1 MKLKRLLAVVL
12 VGTMAASMASGAA
25 VSAEEKQK
33 LVIWSWGADEE
44 KKARE
49 DAVAIF
55 QENHPEIEVEHSV
68 IPTADHA
75 WDQKA
80 TAALAAGTGPD
91 VMQMSPD
98 YYGLYSD
105 YFEDLQPYLEKE
117 GVNADDV
124 FTEGMLAPYY
134 RPDGKLEGMP
144 LLENV
149 FVLAYNKDLFDQFGV
164 DYPTDDWTWDDLKE
178 AAEKF
183 VSGEGADATYGI
195 VNHWVEPN
203 FALICEGGSPYSDDL
218 QTLELNTPEVAAG
231 LDLFGELVQ
240 SKAMPDDTA
249 AKSLPKEQL
258 FVSGHAAMY
267 PLGGFETKLIAE
279 EIGDNFNWD
288 VVSMPKVKDGGTN
301 NVMYATGYSMLN
313 TAENKDAAWTFLKE
327 VGYENEDMAEVTS
340 RVGIPGNK
348 TAAEGFYKE
357 ITNGPIDNSKYLE
370 GLATARLNIWGGVFA
385 NAGDQWTQIWQAVT
399 MNGQSG
405 QDAID
410 AYYPILE
417 QAFNEA
423 VSAQ

>member
-80 TAALAAGTGPD
+80 AAALAAGTGPD

-105 YFEDLQPYLEKE
+105 YYEDLQPYLEKE

-267 PLGGFETKLIAE
+267 PLGGFETKLIAD

-288 VVSMPKVKDGGTN
+288 VVTMPKVKDGGTN
-301 NVMYATGYSMLN
+301 NVMYATGYSMLK
-313 TAENKDAAWTFLKE
+313 TSENKDAAWTFLKE

-417 QAFNEA
+417 QAFSEA
-423 VSAQ
+423 VNAQ

>member
-12 VGTMAASMASGAA
+12 VGTMAASMASGVT

-80 TAALAAGTGPD
+80 AAALAAGTGPD

-301 NVMYATGYSMLN
+301 NVMYATGYSMLK

-370 GLATARLNIWGGVFA
+370 GLATARLNIWGGVFS

>member
-12 VGTMAASMASGAA
+12 GGTMAASMASGAA

-80 TAALAAGTGPD
+80 AAALAAGTGPD

-288 VVSMPKVKDGGTN
+288 VVTMPKVKDGGTN
-301 NVMYATGYSMLN
+301 NVMYATGYAMLN

-423 VSAQ
+423 VNAQ

>member
-80 TAALAAGTGPD
+80 AAALAAGTGPD

-288 VVSMPKVKDGGTN
+288 VVTMPKVKDGGTN
-301 NVMYATGYSMLN
+301 NVMYATGYAMLN

-327 VGYENEDMAEVTS
+327 VGYENEDMAEVTA

-423 VSAQ
+423 VNAQ

>member
-80 TAALAAGTGPD
+80 AAALAAGTGPD

-301 NVMYATGYSMLN
+301 NVMYATGYSMLK

-370 GLATARLNIWGGVFA
+370 GLATVRLNIWGGVFS

>member
-55 QENHPEIEVEHSV
+55 QENHPEFEAEHSV

-80 TAALAAGTGPD
+80 AAALAAGTGPD

-288 VVSMPKVKDGGTN
+288 VVTMPKVKDGGTN
-301 NVMYATGYSMLN
+301 NVMYATGYAMLN

-423 VSAQ
+423 VNAQ

>member
-80 TAALAAGTGPD
+80 AAALAAGTGPD

-134 RPDGKLEGMP
+134 RPDGKLEAMP

-288 VVSMPKVKDGGTN
+288 VVTMPKVKDGGTN
-301 NVMYATGYSMLN
+301 NVMYATGYAMLN

-370 GLATARLNIWGGVFA
+370 GLTNARLNIWGGVFA
-385 NAGDQWTQIWQAVT
+385 NAGDQWTQIWQSVT

-423 VSAQ
+423 VNAE

>member
-80 TAALAAGTGPD
+80 AAALAAGTGPD

-105 YFEDLQPYLEKE
+105 YYEDLQPYLEKE

-249 AKSLPKEQL
+249 AKSLPKEHL

-288 VVSMPKVKDGGTN
+288 VVAMPKVKDGGTN
-301 NVMYATGYSMLN
+301 NVMYATGYSMLK
-313 TAENKDAAWTFLKE
+313 TSENKDAAWTFLKE

-417 QAFNEA
+417 QAFSEA
-423 VSAQ
+423 VNAQ

>member
-80 TAALAAGTGPD
+80 AAALAAGTGPD

-288 VVSMPKVKDGGTN
+288 VVTMPKVKDGGTN
-301 NVMYATGYSMLN
+301 NVMYATGYAMLN

-327 VGYENEDMAEVTS
+327 VGYENEDMAVVTS

-348 TAAEGFYKE
+348 TVAEGFYKE

-423 VSAQ
+423 VNAQ

>member
-1 MKLKRLLAVVL
+1 MKLKRLLAEVL

-80 TAALAAGTGPD
+80 AAALAAGTGPD

-301 NVMYATGYSMLN
+301 NVMYATGYSMLK

-370 GLATARLNIWGGVFA
+370 GLATARLNIWGGVFS

>member
-1 MKLKRLLAVVL
+1 
-12 VGTMAASMASGAA
+12 MASGAA

-80 TAALAAGTGPD
+80 AAALAAGTGPD

-105 YFEDLQPYLEKE
+105 YYEDLQPYLEKE

-267 PLGGFETKLIAE
+267 PLGGFETKLIAD

-288 VVSMPKVKDGGTN
+288 VVTMPKVKDGGTN
-301 NVMYATGYSMLN
+301 NVMYATGYAMLK

-417 QAFNEA
+417 QAFSEA
-423 VSAQ
+423 VNAQ

>member
-12 VGTMAASMASGAA
+12 VGTMAASMASGAT

-80 TAALAAGTGPD
+80 AAALAAGTGPD

-149 FVLAYNKDLFDQFGV
+149 FVLAYNKELFDQFGV

-301 NVMYATGYSMLN
+301 NVMYATGYSMLK

-370 GLATARLNIWGGVFA
+370 GLATARLNIWGGVFS

>member
-1 MKLKRLLAVVL
+1 
-12 VGTMAASMASGAA
+12 MAASMASGAA

-80 TAALAAGTGPD
+80 AAALAAGTGPD

-301 NVMYATGYSMLN
+301 NVMYATGYSMLK

-370 GLATARLNIWGGVFA
+370 GLATARLNIWGGVFS

>member
-1 MKLKRLLAVVL
+1 
-12 VGTMAASMASGAA
+12 MAASMASGAA

-80 TAALAAGTGPD
+80 AAALAAGTGPD

-288 VVSMPKVKDGGTN
+288 VVTMPKVKDGGTN
-301 NVMYATGYSMLN
+301 NVMYATGYAMLN

-423 VSAQ
+423 VNAQ

>member
-80 TAALAAGTGPD
+80 AAALAAGTGPD

-164 DYPTDDWTWDDLKE
+164 DYPTDDWTWDDAMDACEKISALGDDIYGIYQPITFNEFFKVAAQYGGGVLNADKTEFTINSEENLKAATMMISKITDTNVQPTEAQMGGMGDWDLFESGRLGMIPTGIWAFNTFADACDFNWDICVEPGGTQKATHFFSNALVVNADSDKKE
-178 AAEKF
+178 AAATWINWLASSDTSAQMRIDAGWDLPAISNEE
-183 VSGEGADATYGI
+183 VLSGYLKLTPPENRQAVFDSLNYLTVAPI
-195 VNHWVEPN
+195 IED
-203 FALICEGGSPYSDDL
+203 YSLMSDIITGKL
-218 QTLELNTPEVAAG
+218 SLAAG
-231 LDLFGELVQ
+231 G
-240 SKAMPDDTA
+240 
-249 AKSLPKEQL
+249 
-258 FVSGHAAMY
+258 
-267 PLGGFETKLIAE
+267 
-279 EIGDNFNWD
+279 
-288 VVSMPKVKDGGTN
+288 
-301 NVMYATGYSMLN
+301 
-313 TAENKDAAWTFLKE
+313 
-327 VGYENEDMAEVTS
+327 
-340 RVGIPGNK
+340 
-348 TAAEGFYKE
+348 E
-357 ITNGPIDNSKYLE
+357 ITVQEAL
-370 GLATARLNIWGGVFA
+370 
-385 NAGDQWTQIWQAVT
+385 DQAQ
-399 MNGQSG
+399 
-405 QDAID
+405 
-410 AYYPILE
+410 E
-417 QAFNEA
+417 EC
-423 VSAQ
+423 SAQISLQ

>member
-80 TAALAAGTGPD
+80 AAALAAGTGPD

-134 RPDGKLEGMP
+134 RPDGKLEAMP

-288 VVSMPKVKDGGTN
+288 VVTMPKVKDGGTN
-301 NVMYATGYSMLN
+301 NVMYATGYAMLN

-417 QAFNEA
+417 QAFTEA
-423 VSAQ
+423 VNAQ

>member
-80 TAALAAGTGPD
+80 AAALAAGTGPD

-288 VVSMPKVKDGGTN
+288 VVTMPKVKDGGTN
-301 NVMYATGYSMLN
+301 NVMYATGYAMLN

-423 VSAQ
+423 VNDQ